1 MKKILI
7 LIFLLISLNVMAADN
22 FPKFFYNKVVEVQN
36 TYPEGSFE
44 RMVDPSLVTTIA
56 SLESDYGDFKNAP
69 TAKKANNYM
78 GRHAGDL
85 KTEDH
90 IMSTG
95 NPPAPV
101 KVYESIED
109 NIIDFFNLIN
119 NNKRYI
125 KLKEAIISNEP
136 IENQIKL
143 LEGSYN
149 IVDTEYANKLTD
161 IYNKRV
167 SIINQTENLN
177 NMVNIN
183 KQTNKVLDK
192 NKTTSTLDTEG
203 TKIMESPKEENIV
216 APPDTID
223 EKYKAWQEG
232 HDFNNKFKE
241 RLTGEITGMM
251 FGDPTG
257 GLKYQEG
264 TDNDR
269 AFETNRLKGLN
280 VDELYDELQ
289 YWNEVGK
296 NTWDIDEETQGMPV
310 KDWFT
315 KMFEKLN
322 IGKEEPEGKHELL
335 KGDNYTPPKP

>member
-1 MKKILI
+1 
-7 LIFLLISLNVMAADN
+7 MAADN

-44 RMVDPSLVTTIA
+44 RMIDPSLVTTIA

-85 KTEDH
+85 ETEDH

-95 NPPAPV
+95 SPPAPV
-101 KVYESIED
+101 KVYNSIED

-119 NNKRYI
+119 NNKRYVN
-125 KLKEAIISNEP
+125 LKEAIISGVP

-143 LEGSYN
+143 LQGSYN
-149 IVDTEYANKLTD
+149 IIDKEYANKLTN

-183 KQTNKVLDK
+183 KQTNKVLGK
-192 NKTTSTLDTEG
+192 NKTTSTLDTQG
-203 TKIMESPKEENIV
+203 TSIMESPKEENIV

-241 RLTGEITGMM
+241 RLTGEISLML

-257 GLKYQEG
+257 GLKYQKG

-269 AFETNRLKGLN
+269 TFETNRLKGLN

-289 YWNEVGK
+289 YWNELGK
-296 NTWDIDEETQGMPV
+296 NTWDIDEDSQNMPV
-310 KDWFT
+310 KDWFST
-315 KMFEKLN
+315 M
-322 IGKEEPEGKHELL
+322 IGKLGIGKDKEESKHELL
-335 KGDNYTPPKP
+335 KGDNYIPPKP

>member
-1 MKKILI
+1 
-7 LIFLLISLNVMAADN
+7 
-22 FPKFFYNKVVEVQN
+22 
-36 TYPEGSFE
+36 
-44 RMVDPSLVTTIA
+44 
-56 SLESDYGDFKNAP
+56 
-69 TAKKANNYM
+69 M

-125 KLKEAIISNEP
+125 NLKEAIISNKP

-143 LEGSYN
+143 LQGSYN
-149 IVDTEYANKLTD
+149 IVDTEYANKLTN

-177 NMVNIN
+177 NMVTVN
-183 KQTNKVLDK
+183 KQTNKILDK

-203 TKIMESPKEENIV
+203 TKVMESPKEENIV

-264 TDNDR
+264 NDNDR
-269 AFETNRLKGLN
+269 TFETNRLKGLN

-296 NTWDIDEETQGMPV
+296 NTWDIDNETQSMPV

-322 IGKEEPEGKHELL
+322 IGKDKSEEGKHELL
-335 KGDNYTPPKP
+335 KGDNYIPPKP

>member
-1 MKKILI
+1 
-7 LIFLLISLNVMAADN
+7 MAADN
-22 FPKFFYNKVVEVQN
+22 FPKLFYNKVIEVQS
-36 TYPEGSFE
+36 TYPKGSFE

-78 GRHAGDL
+78 GKHAGDL
-85 KTEDH
+85 KTENY
-90 IMSTG
+90 IMSKG
-95 NPPAPV
+95 SPPAPV
-101 KVYESIED
+101 KVYDSIED
-109 NIIDFFNLIN
+109 NIVDFFNLIN

-125 KLKEAIISNEP
+125 KLKDAIVSGES

-143 LEGSYN
+143 LQGSYN
-149 IVDTEYANKLTD
+149 FVDKEYANKLIN

-177 NMVNIN
+177 KMVDIN
-183 KQTNKVLDK
+183 TQTKDVLGK
-192 NKTTSTLDTEG
+192 KKLTSTLDTEG
-203 TKIMESPKEENIV
+203 TKVMESPTEKNIV
-216 APPDTID
+216 TPPYTID

-232 HDFNNKFKE
+232 YDFNNNFKK

-251 FGDPTG
+251 FGDPSG
-257 GLKYQEG
+257 GLKYPDG
-264 TDNDR
+264 NDNDR
-269 AFETNRLKGLN
+269 TFETNRLKNLN

-296 NTWDIDEETQGMPV
+296 NTWDIDDETQGMPV
-310 KDWFT
+310 KDWFN

-322 IGKEEPEGKHELL
+322 IGKDKEESKHELL
-335 KGDNYTPPKP
+335 KGANYIPPKP

>member
-1 MKKILI
+1 
-7 LIFLLISLNVMAADN
+7 MAADN

-44 RMVDPSLVTTIA
+44 RMIDPSLVTTIA

-125 KLKEAIISNEP
+125 KLKEAIISGEP

-149 IVDTEYANKLTD
+149 IVDTEYANKLTN

-177 NMVNIN
+177 NMVTVN
-183 KQTNKVLDK
+183 KQTNKILDK

-203 TKIMESPKEENIV
+203 TKVMESPKEENIV

-269 AFETNRLKGLN
+269 SFETSRLKGLN

-289 YWNEVGK
+289 YWNELGK
-296 NTWDIDEETQGMPV
+296 NTWDIDEDSQNMPV
-310 KDWFT
+310 KDWFST
-315 KMFEKLN
+315 M
-322 IGKEEPEGKHELL
+322 IGKLGIGKDKEESKHELL
-335 KGDNYTPPKP
+335 KGDNYIPPKP